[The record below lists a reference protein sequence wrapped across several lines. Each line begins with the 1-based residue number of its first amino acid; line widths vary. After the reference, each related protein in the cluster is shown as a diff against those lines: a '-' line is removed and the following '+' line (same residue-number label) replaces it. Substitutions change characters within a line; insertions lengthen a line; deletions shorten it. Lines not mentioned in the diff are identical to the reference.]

1 MQKITGN
8 YKIRPTS
15 GFMGHFRFRLVFEIS
30 RYKIDQLE
38 LGIANIEPNKDLASC
53 AYVTWRYFGPFGV
66 KKSIIFELDIKCY
79 SLWLQIIFIGKFV
92 TEIRL
97 RFSS

>member
-1 MQKITGN
+1 
-8 YKIRPTS
+8 
-15 GFMGHFRFRLVFEIS
+15 MGHFRFRLVFEIS

-66 KKSIIFELDIKCY
+66 KKINYFRARQIRPIKCY
-79 SLWLQIIFIGKFV
+79 SLWLQIIFIGNFV